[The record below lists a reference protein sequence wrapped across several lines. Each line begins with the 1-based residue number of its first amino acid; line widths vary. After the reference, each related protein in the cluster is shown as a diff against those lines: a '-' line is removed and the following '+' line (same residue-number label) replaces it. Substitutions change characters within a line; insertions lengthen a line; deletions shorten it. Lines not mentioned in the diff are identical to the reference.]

1 MTQDEEDQVIATLTD
16 YLDGTLPAANKTDV
30 DKKLESDEAYKRILG
45 ELEETRADSKE
56 ISAVLKARTAP
67 KAGDVLEPDKFSA
80 KLEQTIHTRSAGRFF
95 GRKTFGD
102 RVPFSALLVIAV
114 LGLAVIGYV
123 LWSSQTGSLRVDQR
137 KGQTGSSVD
146 VVPKP

>member
-1 MTQDEEDQVIATLTD
+1 MTQDEEDQVIATLSD
-16 YLDGTLPAANKTDV
+16 YLDGTLPAAKKTDV
-30 DKKLESDEAYKRILG
+30 EKKLESDQDYKRILA
-45 ELEETRADSKE
+45 EIKETRDDSKE
-56 ISAVLKARTAP
+56 ISAVLKARKAP
-67 KAGDVLEPDKFSA
+67 APEAFSA
-80 KLEQTIHTRSAGRFF
+80 TLEKTIHQRSAGRFF

-114 LGLAVIGYV
+114 LVLAVIGYV